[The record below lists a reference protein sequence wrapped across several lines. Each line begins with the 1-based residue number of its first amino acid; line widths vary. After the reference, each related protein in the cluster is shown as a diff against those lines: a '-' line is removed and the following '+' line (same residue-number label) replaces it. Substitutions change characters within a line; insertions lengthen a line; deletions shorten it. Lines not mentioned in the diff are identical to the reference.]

1 MAYEIGNEAISIPA
15 SGDLS
20 AKQFFFGTINA
31 SGLVAATG
39 AGVAADGVIGNKPSA
54 AGQPCAM
61 FTQPG
66 QIVRV
71 MCGAAVSN
79 GDLLEADASGKA
91 KTQAAGKILGKA
103 LAAGAGDGSIIPAL
117 LILQR

>member
-1 MAYEIGNEAISIPA
+1 MAYELGNQAISVPA

-20 AKQFFFGTINA
+20 AKQFFFGTIDAN
-31 SGLVAATG
+31 GQVAVTG
-39 AGVAADGVIGNKPSA
+39 AGVAADGVIGDKPAA
-54 AGQPCAM
+54 AGRPCAL

-66 QIVRV
+66 QVVRV
-71 MCGAAVSN
+71 MCGAAVAA
-79 GDLLEADASGKA
+79 GALLEADANGKS
-91 KTQAAGKILGKA
+91 KTQAAGKILAKA

>member
-1 MAYEIGNEAISIPA
+1 MAYEVGNQAISVPA

-31 SGLVAATG
+31 SGQVAVTG
-39 AGVAADGVIGNKPSA
+39 AGVAADGVIADKPAA
-54 AGQPCAM
+54 AGRPCAM
-61 FTQPG
+61 YTQPG

-91 KTQAAGKILGKA
+91 KTQAAGKILARA
-103 LAAGAGDGSIIPAL
+103 LAAGSGDGAIVPAL